1 MNKEKQEKLM
11 CSSYNLVPSEEA
23 DLILASA
30 REIENGVE
38 QIT

>member
-1 MNKEKQEKLM
+1 M
-11 CSSYNLVPSEEA
+11 CSSYNLVPSEEV

-30 REIENGVE
+30 RDIEDGVK